1 MKQFI
6 AGLALIG
13 FLMTGMASAAPD
25 GKALYDGKCAN
36 CHAAGKK
43 WPLTGISKKGYN
55 DAKLM
60 ELSFTKPP
68 KGMPKVKM
76 SADEQK
82 AVVDYVK
89 KL

>member
-1 MKQFI
+1 
-6 AGLALIG
+6 
-13 FLMTGMASAAPD
+13 MASAAPD

-55 DAKLM
+55 DTKLM
-60 ELSFTKPP
+60 ELSFTAPP

-76 SADEQK
+76 SADEMK